1 MYSLSLRPK
10 AHYNSH
16 YIMCYSEQ
24 YARLKKETFSV
35 MFKNIVC
42 GCLYSSSVI
51 FVISCGLSTS
61 NKDYDDDD
69 DDGAD
74 GVTG

>member
-1 MYSLSLRPK
+1 
-10 AHYNSH
+10 
-16 YIMCYSEQ
+16 MCYSEQ

-42 GCLYSSSVI
+42 GCLYSSFVI

-61 NKDYDDDD
+61 NKDDDDDDDDD

-74 GVTG
+74 GVTGCAVVCRRPLYFT